1 MKTKVKVETPEVP
14 EIPVEESVA
23 RKAFRATWEAYKLQD
38 PEKYAIKVANGE
50 FESQLAQVK

>member
-1 MKTKVKVETPEVP
+1 MKTKVKVEKTETPE
-14 EIPVEESVA
+14 PVEESVA

>member
-1 MKTKVKVETPEVP
+1 MKTKVKVEKTETPE
-14 EIPVEESVA
+14 PVKESEA
-23 RKAFRATWEAYKLQD
+23 RKAFRSTWEAYKLQD

>member
-1 MKTKVKVETPEVP
+1 MKKVKVEKTETPET
-14 EIPVEESVA
+14 PVKESED